1 MKQEFDFIE
10 LAGTL
15 YTPATSKHILNIA
28 NGKKFDKLKSI
39 NENRPIIVIQRNIN
53 DISSSRYKLL
63 AKSIDAITT
72 IELINKPV

>member
-1 MKQEFDFIE
+1 MKLSSFYSIYYKHRVDKAKFI
-10 LAGTL
+10 
-15 YTPATSKHILNIA
+15 
-28 NGKKFDKLKSI
+28 LKSI

-72 IELINKPV
+72 IELTNKPA